1 MVVMA
6 ARKSTFENRVAR
18 RMAMVAMRRRG
29 VSFTVIGMKFSINRN
44 SARQIVL
51 KACNGMDPKKE
62 GKSDVA

>member
-1 MVVMA
+1 MA

-44 SARQIVL
+44 SARQIVM
-51 KACNGMDPKKE
+51 KACNGKDPKH
-62 GKSDVA
+62 DQANQITDQ